1 MQILVQVF
9 KHIDLVPLFKRNLRV
24 FFVEQII
31 PVFVVNFEI
40 RNIKV
45 EIDISVLV
53 FLKLKSLE

>member
-9 KHIDLVPLFKRNLRV
+9 KHIDFVPLFKRNLRV

>member
-1 MQILVQVF
+1 MQILIQVL
-9 KHIDLVPLFKRNLRV
+9 KHIDFVPLFKRNLRV

>member
-1 MQILVQVF
+1 MQILVQIL
-9 KHIDLVPLFKRNLRV
+9 KHIDFVPLFKRNLRV